1 VLIGPDNIFTATYRA
16 QFETLR
22 ACANVTWLG
31 ARPFEEVPAHIQGM
45 DVCAIPN
52 RVNEF
57 TRFVYP
63 VKLHEYLAVGKP
75 VISTPIPSVKPF
87 ATTVHL
93 ASSVADWTRCL
104 HDAAGETG
112 DGWVARRQA
121 TARLHTWE
129 QRAERVHELLSADRK
144 PTGRESA

>member
-1 VLIGPDNIFTATYRA
+1 
-16 QFETLR
+16 
-22 ACANVTWLG
+22 
-31 ARPFEEVPAHIQGM
+31 
-45 DVCAIPN
+45 VCAIPN

-87 ATTVHL
+87 AAMVHL
-93 ASSVADWTRCL
+93 ASSVADWTRSL
-104 HDAAGETG
+104 RDAAAETG

-129 QRAERVHELLSADRK
+129 QRAERVHELLAAARK
-144 PTGRESA
+144 TTGQDTA